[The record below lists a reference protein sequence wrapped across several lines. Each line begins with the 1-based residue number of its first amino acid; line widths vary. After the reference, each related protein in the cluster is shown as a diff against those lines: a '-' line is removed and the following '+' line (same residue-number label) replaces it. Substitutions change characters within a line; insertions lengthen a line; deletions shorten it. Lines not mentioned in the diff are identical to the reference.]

1 MLAHGAHTRPNTAFV
16 VFHVNMHGAAAKT
29 QRFEQGPL
37 CGGQYFRAFPLTS
50 NLRGHLQYFTGYGES
65 LIDYNYK
72 SDYLGVGLSLVG
84 WY

>member
-1 MLAHGAHTRPNTAFV
+1 M
-16 VFHVNMHGAAAKT
+16 
-29 QRFEQGPL
+29 
-37 CGGQYFRAFPLTS
+37 TS